1 MFFKFLVIPLLII
14 IIIIVIDIHEDED
27 KSCSDQEVMETVLS
41 TISEVGL
48 VESDELTIKRL
59 SSAVKVIMASPPE
72 SWTPLNRALRS

>member
-1 MFFKFLVIPLLII
+1 MFFKFFFLVIIVPL
-14 IIIIVIDIHEDED
+14 IVIINIYEDED

>member
-1 MFFKFLVIPLLII
+1 MFFKFFFLVITVPL
-14 IIIIVIDIHEDED
+14 IVIINIYEDED

>member
-1 MFFKFLVIPLLII
+1 MFFKFFLVIIIPLMII
-14 IIIIVIDIHEDED
+14 IFDIYEDED

>member
-1 MFFKFLVIPLLII
+1 MFFKFFFLVIIVPLII
-14 IIIIVIDIHEDED
+14 IINIYEDED